1 MDTQEEKTC
10 GTNEHCQEKR
20 PPSSM
25 STRSADSGL
34 YSSATTTAP
43 SDSSPTVTSGAEGQ
57 STQLN
62 TLLAQTANL
71 MAVNE
76 QLRKEIAENEHI
88 HSMQMR
94 ALGTLPSAGQ
104 YNASAMDLRRRGE
117 RRMQKPESYKTV
129 ICQAWLE
136 SKTCTFAENCRFA
149 HGEEELRPSV
159 IEPRQN
165 HKYKTKLCD
174 KYTTTGLC
182 PYGKRCLFIH
192 PDHGPNAYIRADK
205 LFEVSQR
212 HALADLRDQ
221 MENHIMSGGR
231 PAPSAAPAVPAAVAA
246 TAQPADMLARP
257 TTPVEPATK
266 MPSVP
271 LGPTP
276 VSARGPR
283 YELPSRNGGDA
294 DAAGSRP
301 HPSWPLEPS
310 SFFSLEHG
318 SMASRPVSPF
328 ESMLIG
334 AATTA
339 GVLPFTMIGKQS
351 TPGGVSGYSSGGS
364 TPYQDVDS
372 TSFSPAS
379 AAAAAAFLA
388 SSAAAQSALLP
399 ASVVDPKMFP
409 HREESFSPMPGFDQL
424 AEDMAK
430 HLELW

>member
-1 MDTQEEKTC
+1 MSEISAMPSANTEK
-10 GTNEHCQEKR
+10 EQLV
-20 PPSSM
+20 PPSSPK
-25 STRSADSGL
+25 A
-34 YSSATTTAP
+34 
-43 SDSSPTVTSGAEGQ
+43 
-57 STQLN
+57 QLKD
-62 TLLAQTANL
+62 LMAQTASL
-71 MAVNE
+71 LAVNE

-94 ALGTLPSAGQ
+94 VLNSLPQNNQIPPHSLL
-104 YNASAMDLRRRGE
+104 DPRRRGE

-149 HGEEELRPSV
+149 HGEEELRPSL

-165 HKYKTKLCD
+165 NKYKTKLCD

-221 MENHIMSGGR
+221 MEQHIMTGGR
-231 PAPSAAPAVPAAVAA
+231 TTAPPLPS
-246 TAQPADMLARP
+246 QPLDMLARP
-257 TTPVEPATK
+257 STPDEPAAS
-266 MPSVP
+266 MP

-276 VSARGPR
+276 VSTRGPK
-283 YELPSRNGGDA
+283 YELPQRSSPEEDSGN
-294 DAAGSRP
+294 RP
-301 HPSWPLEPS
+301 PSSWPLEPS
-310 SFFSLEHG
+310 SFFSLDNPNLL
-318 SMASRPVSPF
+318 SRPVSPF

-334 AATTA
+334 AAATA

-351 TPGGVSGYSSGGS
+351 TPGGVSGYSSAGS
-364 TPYQDVDS
+364 TPYSDND
-372 TSFSPAS
+372 TSPLTAAS
-379 AAAAAAFLA
+379 AAAAAAYLA
-388 SSAAAQSALLP
+388 KSAAAQSLLTK
-399 ASVVDPKMFP
+399 SVMDPMLMP
-409 HREESFSPMPGFDQL
+409 MPQREESLSALAGYDQI
-424 AEDMAK
+424 AEDFAK